1 VSVDAQESPG
11 PLLIPQGHDGGV
23 SELTESDLEHLRR
36 CVALARAAYDAGE
49 EPFGSVLVSP
59 LGQTLFEDH
68 NRTSGDDQTR
78 HPELEIA
85 RWAGQH
91 LPRAERG
98 RCTVYTSGEHCP
110 MCSAAHAWAG
120 LGRIVYAVSSAQL
133 TRWRDGWGLAPG
145 PVAPLPVHAV
155 APGVPVA
162 GPAPELEEEMHELHR
177 RTAQRQWG

>member
-1 VSVDAQESPG
+1 MAD
-11 PLLIPQGHDGGV
+11 
-23 SELTESDLEHLRR
+23 LTPTDLEHLRR

-49 EPFGSVLVSP
+49 EPFGSVLVSQE
-59 LGQTLFEDH
+59 GRTLFEDH

-145 PVAPLPVHAV
+145 PVAPLPVPTV

-177 RTAQRQWG
+177 RTAERDRR

>member
-1 VSVDAQESPG
+1 VSVDAEESSG
-11 PLLIPQGHDGGV
+11 SLLIPQGHDGGV

-110 MCSAAHAWAG
+110 MCSAAHGWAG

-177 RTAQRQWG
+177 RTAQRQRG

>member
-1 VSVDAQESPG
+1 M
-11 PLLIPQGHDGGV
+11 
-23 SELTESDLEHLRR
+23 SELTETDLEHLRR

-59 LGQTLFEDH
+59 EGRTLFEDH

-110 MCSAAHAWAG
+110 MCSAAHGWAG

-145 PVAPLPVHAV
+145 PVAPLPVQAV

-162 GPAPELEEEMHELHR
+162 GPAPELEEEMRELHR
-177 RTAQRQWG
+177 RTAERDRRV